1 MRSLV
6 WGSLLAMAGLVALL
20 VWNQR
25 PSGGGGPAGP
35 SGGPGQGRNQVRDG
49 STREASSTEPLV
61 VYCAAGLKPAV
72 EAVASDYQRERGV
85 AVQLQYGGSGT
96 LLNNLKVA
104 RRGDLFIPGDASF
117 IQLGQSNAL
126 LAEVLPLSRMR
137 AVIAVARGNPKG
149 LHSVRDLVR
158 DGVRVSLGNPDSV
171 AIGTVARTALTA
183 SGDWSA
189 LAARALVFKP
199 TVNDVANDV
208 KLGAVDA
215 GIVWDVTLQQYPEL
229 DVVKVPELETAR
241 SEVAACVLRSS
252 AQPTEALR
260 FARYLAARDR
270 GLLRFREA
278 GFDVVAGDVWKPRP
292 SVLLYSG
299 SVNRL
304 AAEPT
309 LREFEQREG
318 VDITRV
324 YNGCGILTA
333 QIRSGQR
340 PDAYFA
346 CDVSFMDTVQSGFQP
361 AVALAKTPLVL
372 AVRKGNPQGVGR
384 LADLARSSLK
394 VGLCHEDQ
402 SALGALSVR
411 LLRAEGLWD
420 AVKANLA
427 VQAPTGDL
435 LVNQL
440 RSGALD
446 VALVYAANTAAI
458 ADSVDV
464 VRLSGPGTLA
474 IQPYAVGRDSD
485 HAQLMGRLLR
495 ALESKESRD
504 RFVSAGF
511 QVEEVHP

>member
-1 MRSLV
+1 MRSRVDSMRSLV
-6 WGSLLAMAGLVALL
+6 WGSMLAMACLVALL
-20 VWNQR
+20 AWNQR
-25 PSGGGGPAGP
+25 PSGPRPA
-35 SGGPGQGRNQVRDG
+35 
-49 STREASSTEPLV
+49 REASGSKSPSIEPLV

-72 EAVASDYQRERGV
+72 EAIVSDYQRERNV
-85 AVQLQYGGSGT
+85 TVQLQYGGSGT

-104 RRGDLFIPGDASF
+104 HRGDLFLPGDVSF
-117 IQLGQSNAL
+117 IQLGRSNGL
-126 LAEVLPLSRMR
+126 LAEVLPLARMS
-137 AVIAVARGNPKG
+137 AVIAVAKGNPKG
-149 LHSVRDLVR
+149 ILSVRDLVR

-171 AIGTVARTALTA
+171 AIGTVARTALTR

-189 LAARALVFKP
+189 LASRALVFKP

-229 DVVKVPELETAR
+229 EVVKIPELETAR
-241 SEVAACVLRSS
+241 SEVAACILRSS

-270 GLLRFREA
+270 GLRRFREA
-278 GFDVVAGDVWKPRP
+278 GFEVVTGDVWKPRP

-318 VDITRV
+318 VEITRV

-372 AVRKGNPQGVGR
+372 AVRKGNPQGIGR
-384 LADLARSSLK
+384 LADLTRSSLK

-402 SALGALSVR
+402 SALGALSAR
-411 LLRAEGLWD
+411 LLRSEGLWD
-420 AVKANLA
+420 AVKSNLA

-446 VALVYAANTAAI
+446 VALVYAANTAAV
-458 ADSVDV
+458 ADSIDV

-474 IQPYAVGRDSD
+474 VQPYAVGRDSD
-485 HAQLMGRLLR
+485 HAQLMDRLLR